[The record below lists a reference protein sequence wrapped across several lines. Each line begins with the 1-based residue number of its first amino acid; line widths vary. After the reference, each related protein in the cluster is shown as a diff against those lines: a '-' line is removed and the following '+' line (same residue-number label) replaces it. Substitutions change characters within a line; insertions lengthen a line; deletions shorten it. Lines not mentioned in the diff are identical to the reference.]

1 MVPVTQP
8 TPTPAPADPA
18 ATDASPAPD
27 AAEATAPAPV
37 EAPSAT
43 PAPASPTGGL
53 PDRPAPHVVVVG
65 GGPGG
70 YEAALVARRLGAEVT
85 IVERAGLGGAAVLTD
100 VVPSKTLIATAEWM
114 TIAERAPD
122 LGIRLDVPAGPADTD
137 APGTDTGRRRR
148 HSIDMAAVN
157 ERVRDLALAQSRD
170 IHTRLER
177 EGVQVLLG
185 HGRLDGPERVVVTGD
200 DGEQTLSADVVLLA
214 TGATPRTLPD
224 AQPDGERILTWTQ
237 LYHLDALPERLIVV
251 GSGVTGAEFAGAYVS
266 LGSQVVL
273 VSSRD
278 RVLPGEDADAATMLE
293 EVFRTRGMEVVARS
307 RAQAARRTED
317 GVVVTLADGREI
329 HGSHVLLAVGSIPST
344 TDLGLAESGVRTT
357 PSGHIEVDRVS
368 RTSARGVYAAGD
380 VTGVLPLASVA
391 AMQGRIAMSH
401 ALGDAVAP
409 LKLRGVAANI
419 FTAPE
424 IATVGL
430 SEQAL
435 EERTAHYVTHTL
447 PLARNP
453 RAKMLGV
460 RDGFVKLFAHSTAGT
475 VLGGV
480 VVAPRASEL
489 IFPITLAVSHSLTV
503 DDVASAFTV
512 YPSLSGSI
520 AEVARVLH
528 HTE

>member
-1 MVPVTQP
+1 M
-8 TPTPAPADPA
+8 
-18 ATDASPAPD
+18 
-27 AAEATAPAPV
+27 
-37 EAPSAT
+37 
-43 PAPASPTGGL
+43 
-53 PDRPAPHVVVVG
+53 PHVVVVG

-85 IVERAGLGGAAVLTD
+85 VVERSGLGGSAVLTD

-114 TIAERAPD
+114 TIAERAGE
-122 LGIRLDVPAGPADTD
+122 LGIRLDLPAGPGDTTPD
-137 APGTDTGRRRR
+137 GGRDSGSERR
-148 HSIDMAAVN
+148 HSIDMAVVN
-157 ERVRDLALAQSRD
+157 ARVRELALAQSRD
-170 IHTRLER
+170 ILTRMER
-177 EGVQVLLG
+177 EGVRVVLG
-185 HGRLDGPERVVVTGD
+185 HGRLAGADRVEVVDPGGTVDPGGSGD
-200 DGEQTLSADVVLLA
+200 HGAPDEGGTVVEELAADVVLLA
-214 TGATPRTLPD
+214 TGATPRTLPA

-237 LYHLDALPERLIVV
+237 LYQLDSLPERLVVV

-278 RVLPGEDADAATMLE
+278 RVLPGEDADAAEMLE
-293 EVFRTRGMEVVARS
+293 EVFRSRGMEVVPRAR
-307 RAQAARRTED
+307 AEAARRTAD

-329 HGSHVLLAVGSIPST
+329 SGSHVLLAVGSIPST
-344 TDLGLAESGVRTT
+344 SGLALAEHGVRTT

-368 RTSARGVYAAGD
+368 RTSVRGVYAAGD

-391 AMQGRIAMSH
+391 AMQGRIAMAH

-409 LKLRGVAANI
+409 LALRGVAANI

-424 IATVGL
+424 IATVGS
-430 SEQAL
+430 SEAGL
-435 EERTAHYVTHTL
+435 VERGAHFVTNTL

-460 RDGFVKLFAHSTAGT
+460 RDGFVKLFAHPTSGT

-489 IFPITLAVSHSLTV
+489 IFPITLAVSHGLTV
-503 DDVASAFTV
+503 DDVANAFTV

-528 HTE
+528 HLDD